1 MEYVVNEWLLDY
13 FRYDDGTVERKK
25 LFKFLAYFSSN
36 DDVILIKTPS
46 PFNEK
51 LYNYAKDLQND
62 HKKYQYLKWFIKTI
76 FRNRDKCKIFPEWE
90 YPTPSLNE
98 NLNSKLNQGNF
109 DSDRY
114 LFETA
119 MFITKNEKI
128 IITTDE
134 KLVEHVKEIS
144 EFKLILLDDFLKKYC
159 NSI

>member
-13 FRYDDGTVERKK
+13 FKSNDETERKK

-36 DDVILIKTPS
+36 DDLILVRIPS
-46 PFNEK
+46 PFSKK
-51 LYNYAKDLQND
+51 LDDYANVLQND
-62 HKKYQYLKWFIKTI
+62 YKRYKYLKWFINTI
-76 FRNRDKCKIFPEWE
+76 FRNSDKCKIFYEWE
-90 YPTPSLNE
+90 YATPSIDE

-109 DSDRY
+109 GSDRY

-128 IITTDE
+128 IITTDA

-159 NSI
+159 NNF

>member
-13 FRYDDGTVERKK
+13 FTYNDGTVERKK
-25 LFKFLAYFSSN
+25 LFKFLAHLSSN
-36 DDVILIKTPS
+36 DDVIIVRIPS
-46 PFNEK
+46 PFRKK
-51 LYNYAKDLQND
+51 LYDYANVLQND
-62 HKKYQYLKWFIKTI
+62 HKKYKCLKWFITNI
-76 FRNRDKCKIFPEWE
+76 FLNSDKCKIFYEWE
-90 YPTPSLNE
+90 YPTPSLSA
-98 NLNSKLNQGNF
+98 NLNSRLNQGNF
-109 DSDRY
+109 GSDRY

-159 NSI
+159 NNI